1 MSKEKHEVWA
11 SMFRNNDLERIT
23 KPNRNKTKVKKLK
36 KNKFKNK
43 DQDENY

>member
-1 MSKEKHEVWA
+1 MSKEKHETWA
-11 SMFRNNDLERIT
+11 AMFRNEDLDRIT

-43 DQDENY
+43 DKDGNF